1 MVTALFNCQVRRGGD
16 KYIISFRN
24 HALVQHKIFQVTFG
38 IMATNVLGVI
48 LGWQWN
54 SLLLGL
60 LHSGFC
66 LVLFICLPMTPYELV
81 RTGNVGGLKDLLK
94 NLRGEDND
102 KSISEEENFIIR

>member
-1 MVTALFNCQVRRGGD
+1 
-16 KYIISFRN
+16 
-24 HALVQHKIFQVTFG
+24 
-38 IMATNVLGVI
+38 MATNVLGVI

>member
-1 MVTALFNCQVRRGGD
+1 
-16 KYIISFRN
+16 
-24 HALVQHKIFQVTFG
+24 
-38 IMATNVLGVI
+38 MATNVLGVI

-54 SLLLGL
+54 SLVLGL

-66 LVLFICLPMTPYELV
+66 LVLFIFLPMTPYELV
-81 RTGNVGGLKDLLK
+81 RTGNVGGLTELLK